1 MPQELVILI
10 GTAAVL
16 ALTHTLVG
24 PDHYVPFIVMA
35 KARNWS
41 IARTSII
48 TFLCGIG
55 HVLSSIVLGVVG
67 IAVGMAL
74 GGLEFVE
81 AMRGDIAAWLLTSFG
96 LVYMVWGIRRAIRNR
111 PHTHGHRHLRES
123 DRSHEHTH
131 EHVHEGGHTHVHE
144 AHVGSQNLT
153 PWILFTI
160 FVFGPCEALIP
171 MLMYPAARL
180 GLAAAATVAAVFAA
194 VTILTM
200 MGCVLAATFALRK
213 VPLNGMERY
222 SHAMAGAAICL
233 CGVLIHVG
241 L

>member
-1 MPQELVILI
+1 MSHELLILI
-10 GTAAVL
+10 GTAAFI

-41 IARTSII
+41 PARTALI

-67 IAVGMAL
+67 IAAGMAL
-74 GGLEFVE
+74 GGIELIE
-81 AMRGDIAAWLLTSFG
+81 AMRGDIAAWLLTGFG
-96 LVYMVWGIRRAIRNR
+96 LIYMVWGIRRAIRNR
-111 PHTHGHRHLRES
+111 PHTHGHRHLSES
-123 DRSHEHTH
+123 DHSHEHTH
-131 EHVHEGGHTHVHE
+131 DSEHAHVHDAKKT
-144 AHVGSQNLT
+144 LT

-180 GLAAAATVAAVFAA
+180 GLAASAMVAAVFAA
-194 VTILTM
+194 VTIVTM
-200 MGCVLAATFALRK
+200 MGCVLAATFALRQ
-213 VPLNGMERY
+213 VPLKGMERY
-222 SHAMAGAAICL
+222 SHAMAGAAVLL
-233 CGVLIHVG
+233 CGVLIRVG

>member
-1 MPQELVILI
+1 MSQELLILI
-10 GTAAVL
+10 GTAASIGL
-16 ALTHTLVG
+16 IHTLAG

-41 IARTSII
+41 VARTGFI

-55 HVLSSIVLGVVG
+55 HVIGSIVLGAVG
-67 IAVGMAL
+67 IAVGLTL
-74 GGLEFVE
+74 GGLEFAE
-81 AMRGDIAAWLLTSFG
+81 ALRGDIAAWLLTGFG

-111 PHTHGHRHLRES
+111 PHTHAHGHLSES
-123 DRSHEHTH
+123 AHSHEHTH
-131 EHVHEGGHTHVHE
+131 DSEHAHVHD
-144 AHVGSQNLT
+144 ARKILT

-180 GLAAAATVAAVFAA
+180 GLAAAAMVAAVFAA

-200 MGCVLAATFALRK
+200 MGCVLGATFALGK
-213 VPLNGMERY
+213 LPLRGMARY
-222 SHAMAGAAICL
+222 SHAMAGAAVLL
-233 CGVLIHVG
+233 CGVLIRVG